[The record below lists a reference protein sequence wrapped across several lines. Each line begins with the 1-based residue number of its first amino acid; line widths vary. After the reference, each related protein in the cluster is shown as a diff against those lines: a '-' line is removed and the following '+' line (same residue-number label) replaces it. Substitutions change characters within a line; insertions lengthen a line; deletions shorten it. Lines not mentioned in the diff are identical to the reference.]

1 MFRSNHHSF
10 DPTYDNQFSDAW
22 VFFAIVLTLLGLA
35 LNSIVLTTA
44 AVLLLVISGISWLW
58 AAASLRG
65 LTYHRRF
72 SEYRAFQG
80 EVIELTLEVRNAKL
94 LPQPW
99 VTVQDSFPHV
109 LPVSEIKLDVNP
121 ATNLA
126 DFRTF
131 WMVGP
136 YQKISRRFQIECT
149 ERGYHPYGPSVM
161 TTGDAF
167 GFFTRSALRSEAD
180 HLIIYPKIYTV
191 AELRLPTK
199 HPFGPAVTPT
209 SLYQDP
215 MRTAGVRPWEA
226 GDSLRRIHWKASAR
240 QQELLSRIYEP
251 SEERVVQIFLNS
263 TTMTRHWHGYI
274 PEMQERAISVAGSL
288 AALAAGDRMP
298 VGMIANGAL
307 RGSERALRLL
317 PGRSPSQLMHIL
329 ELLAQVTPFATQPIE
344 DLLVEQAPNLPWG
357 ATLVIVTAIAHDD
370 LLATLLDLSAVGRR
384 IVLVTLAQEPPR
396 QYMGRV
402 TVYHLP
408 HLIDDLIVPVEVTA
422 ADLQPAKRLPS
433 QPTQTRSLPVPS
445 VAPTTGGAA

>member
-1 MFRSNHHSF
+1 MFLRSRRTIDLST
-10 DPTYDNQFSDAW
+10 DTQFSDAW
-22 VFFAIVLTLLGLA
+22 VFFAILLTLIGLA
-35 LNSIVLTTA
+35 LSNVVLTTA
-44 AVLLLVISGISWLW
+44 AALLLVISGVSWLW
-58 AAASLRG
+58 AEWSLRG
-65 LTYHRRF
+65 LTYHRHF

-80 EVIELTLEVRNAKL
+80 ETVELRIEVRNNKL

-109 LPVSEIKLDVNP
+109 LPMAETKLELNP
-121 ATNLA
+121 TTNLA

-136 YQKISRRFQIECT
+136 YQRISRRFHIQCT
-149 ERGYHPYGPSVM
+149 ERGYHPYGPALV

-167 GFFTRSALRSEAD
+167 GFFTRSNIQRAAD
-180 HLIIYPKIYTV
+180 HLIIYPRLYSV

-199 HPFGPAVTPT
+199 HPFGPSVTPN

-215 MRTAGVRPWEA
+215 LRTAGVRPWEA
-226 GDSLRRIHWKASAR
+226 GDSFRRVHWKASAR

-274 PEMQERAISVAGSL
+274 PDLQERTISVAGSL
-288 AALAAGDRMP
+288 AALASEEHVP
-298 VGMIANGAL
+298 VGLIANGAL

-344 DLLVEQAPNLPWG
+344 ELLVEQAPHLPWG
-357 ATLVIVTAIAHDD
+357 ATLVVVTAVAHDD
-370 LLATLLDLSAVGRR
+370 LLATLLDLAAVGRR
-384 IVLVTLAQEPPR
+384 IVLFTLAEAPPTR
-396 QYMGRV
+396 YMGRV

-408 HLIDDLIVPVEVTA
+408 HLVDDLIAPVEITPEATTA
-422 ADLQPAKRLPS
+422 N
-433 QPTQTRSLPVPS
+433 SL
-445 VAPTTGGAA
+445 AAGDTV